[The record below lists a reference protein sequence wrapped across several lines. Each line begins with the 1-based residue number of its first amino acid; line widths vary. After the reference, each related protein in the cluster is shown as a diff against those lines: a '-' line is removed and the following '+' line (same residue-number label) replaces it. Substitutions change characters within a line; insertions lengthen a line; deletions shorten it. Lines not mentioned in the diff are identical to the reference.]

1 MVLYNLY
8 LNKMIFE
15 GIYLQVISYDYKKV
29 HISFENGN
37 KVFSKFITEKE
48 YFNIL
53 RAEKYISKKNNISGC
68 RFEIKIRKII
78 EWRGDIFLL
87 KLDFYEGE
95 NLELLLRYDI
105 ENRSLYVK
113 LINLLLKY
121 MKYNKFWWEDFS
133 PRNII

>member
-1 MVLYNLY
+1 MLKN
-8 LNKMIFE
+8 IF
-15 GIYLQVISYDYKKV
+15 
-29 HISFENGN
+29 
-37 KVFSKFITEKE
+37 
-48 YFNIL
+48 
-53 RAEKYISKKNNISGC
+53 RKKNNISGC

-87 KLDFYEGE
+87 KLDFCEGE